1 MTSRPTPSSTP
12 AFPASP
18 AFYERVLEALPA
30 QLAVFSPDC
39 RYQYATPSAIRD
51 PELRQWL
58 VGKTDLD
65 YGARRNLPTE
75 VVEQRIATIRRVVE
89 TKEEITFEESFTT
102 RTGEVRHFRRFVSPV
117 LDADGNVLH
126 VLGYGLDITEQRHA
140 EEQLRHAQKMEAI
153 GRLAG
158 GVAHDFNN
166 LLTVIGGNADCL
178 DDSMLD
184 DEQRSM
190 LQAIREATG
199 RGSELTRQLLA
210 MSRKSTSRPTVCH
223 LRDIVES
230 TAQMLSRLLSERIRV
245 RLEID
250 PATPAVRADVG
261 QLKQV
266 LMNLVVNAR
275 DAMPEGGL
283 LTIST
288 APHDVRPAD
297 YCPVRGVPVGR
308 YTALRVTDS
317 GLGMDEE
324 LKARIFEPFFTT
336 KEVGKGTGLG
346 LSTVYGIVK
355 QSAGYVFV
363 DSTPGAGSSF
373 HVVLPAIEE
382 SMAHSTAGATG

>member
-1 MTSRPTPSSTP
+1 MPSRPTPSSTP
-12 AFPASP
+12 AFLASP

-65 YGARRNLPTE
+65 YGALRNLPTE
-75 VVEQRIATIRRVVE
+75 VVERRMATIRRVVE
-89 TKEEITFEESFTT
+89 TKEERTFEESFTT
-102 RTGEVRHFRRFVSPV
+102 RTGEVRHFRRFVTPV
-117 LDADGNVLH
+117 LDVEGTVLH
-126 VLGYGLDITEQRHA
+126 VLGFGIDITEQRRA
-140 EEQLRHAQKMEAI
+140 EEQVQHAQKMEAI

-166 LLTVIGGNADCL
+166 LLTVIGGYADCL
-178 DDSMLD
+178 KDTTLD
-184 DEQRSM
+184 DDQRSM
-190 LQAIREATG
+190 LQAIGEAAD
-199 RGSELTRQLLA
+199 RGSDLTRQLLA
-210 MSRKSTSRPTVCH
+210 MSRKAASRPTVFH
-223 LRDIVES
+223 LREMVEN
-230 TAQMLSRLLSERIRV
+230 TTQMLRRLLSERIAI
-245 RLEID
+245 RLDID
-250 PATPAVRADVG
+250 PETPAVRADVG

-288 APHDVRPAD
+288 APHHVGPAD
-297 YCPVRGVPVGR
+297 FNPARGVPTGR
-308 YTALRVTDS
+308 YTELRVTDS
-317 GLGMDEE
+317 GLGMDAD

-355 QSAGYVFV
+355 QSAGHVFV
-363 DSTPGAGSSF
+363 ESAPGAGSSF
-373 HVVLPAIEE
+373 FVLLPAVEA
-382 SMAHSTAGATG
+382 SPDGVQSAGD